1 MSESHF
7 SPPPPHH
14 IWSDFRLPPPSPLE
28 QTSFVHAPLV
38 QVFSEITREQSWKTQ
53 SLKKRPHS
61 RINLSR
67 LWKVVSVPDR
77 GLKEWGRW
85 VSTFLGTCLGKI
97 CVGRGY
103 TKADMVKELV
113 FIQTCSH
120 RPDYCGVP
128 QSTGLELEC
137 FSQKRAL
144 SWNWWNLWLVLIRQ
158 RHPTECAKGGGRD
171 HQCYHYFVGGDS
183 WESVKVVKGGVTFW
197 RGGNGAWP

>member
-1 MSESHF
+1 MLLQSWLWLGNDRICDHRPLIFLCCNLMGLCQKYRERK
-7 SPPPPHH
+7 
-14 IWSDFRLPPPSPLE
+14 RLWRAFL
-28 QTSFVHAPLV
+28 VV

-53 SLKKRPHS
+53 SLKKRPHG

-67 LWKVVSVPDR
+67 LWKVVPDR

-120 RPDYCGVP
+120 RPDYCGVA
-128 QSTGLELEC
+128 QSTKIRKT
-137 FSQKRAL
+137 KR
-144 SWNWWNLWLVLIRQ
+144 Q
-158 RHPTECAKGGGRD
+158 KGGRFYTQPIFFQ
-171 HQCYHYFVGGDS
+171 HFIILPIWQVILSETFFICSHLRKLFS
-183 WESVKVVKGGVTFW
+183 WFQPQLYLVA
-197 RGGNGAWP
+197 R